1 MSSYWIESVKNIKK
15 EYKRLNNNI
24 KTDICIIGGGITGL
38 SAGYELAKEKMNVII
53 LEKDKI
59 GEKTTGNTTGKITS
73 QHGLFYKYLIESKG
87 IEFAKKYLMANEEA
101 IKNIKEIILK
111 ENIECDFKNQ
121 DSYVYT
127 KKEEKIEKI
136 KEEIEALKTIGFDS
150 EFISKNE
157 LPFKALAAIKFKN
170 QAQFN
175 IMKYLIGLANYIENN
190 NGKIFEKTKVYDLK
204 KENDK
209 YLVFFED
216 GIVECQNVIIAT
228 HYPIFNS
235 PGFYFLKMYQ
245 SMSYAIALETNN
257 DIPEGIYISS
267 DNPKISIRTID
278 VNKKNKMIVIV
289 GNDHKTGESNNG
301 DNYKELE
308 KIAKSVYPDCK
319 ITYRWS
325 TEDCITLDKIP
336 YIGEFSKFMP
346 NVYVATGYNKWGITT
361 SNIAAN
367 IIKDKILKKDN
378 KYENLFKAT
387 RMEPIKNI
395 KEVENIL
402 KETASSLILKK
413 MTIPYNKI
421 NDINKEEGKI
431 VEIEGKK
438 VGIYKD
444 EKGNLH
450 AVNPICSHLG
460 CEVIWNSSDK
470 TWDCPCHGS
479 RFDYSGK
486 SIYSPSIKDIENLK
500 INN

>member
-1 MSSYWIESVKNIKK
+1 M
-15 EYKRLNNNI
+15 
-24 KTDICIIGGGITGL
+24 
-38 SAGYELAKEKMNVII
+38 
-53 LEKDKI
+53 
-59 GEKTTGNTTGKITS
+59 
-73 QHGLFYKYLIESKG
+73 
-87 IEFAKKYLMANEEA
+87 
-101 IKNIKEIILK
+101 
-111 ENIECDFKNQ
+111 
-121 DSYVYT
+121 
-127 KKEEKIEKI
+127 
-136 KEEIEALKTIGFDS
+136 
-150 EFISKNE
+150 
-157 LPFKALAAIKFKN
+157 
-170 QAQFN
+170 
-175 IMKYLIGLANYIENN
+175 
-190 NGKIFEKTKVYDLK
+190 
-204 KENDK
+204 
-209 YLVFFED
+209 FFED

-235 PGFYFLKMYQ
+235 PGFYFFKMYQ

-267 DNPKISIRTID
+267 DNPKISIRTIDD

-319 ITYRWS
+319 IMYRWS

-413 MTIPYNKI
+413 MRIPYNKI

>member
-38 SAGYELAKEKMNVII
+38 SAGYEIAKEKMNVII

-175 IMKYLIGLANYIENN
+175 IMKYLIGLANCIENN

-367 IIKDKILKKDN
+367 IIKDKILKK
-378 KYENLFKAT
+378 
-387 RMEPIKNI
+387 
-395 KEVENIL
+395 
-402 KETASSLILKK
+402 

>member
-1 MSSYWIESVKNIKK
+1 
-15 EYKRLNNNI
+15 
-24 KTDICIIGGGITGL
+24 
-38 SAGYELAKEKMNVII
+38 
-53 LEKDKI
+53 
-59 GEKTTGNTTGKITS
+59 
-73 QHGLFYKYLIESKG
+73 
-87 IEFAKKYLMANEEA
+87 
-101 IKNIKEIILK
+101 
-111 ENIECDFKNQ
+111 
-121 DSYVYT
+121 
-127 KKEEKIEKI
+127 
-136 KEEIEALKTIGFDS
+136 
-150 EFISKNE
+150 
-157 LPFKALAAIKFKN
+157 
-170 QAQFN
+170 
-175 IMKYLIGLANYIENN
+175 
-190 NGKIFEKTKVYDLK
+190 
-204 KENDK
+204 
-209 YLVFFED
+209 
-216 GIVECQNVIIAT
+216 
-228 HYPIFNS
+228 
-235 PGFYFLKMYQ
+235 
-245 SMSYAIALETNN
+245 MSYAIALETNN

-289 GNDHKTGESNNG
+289 GNDHKTGESKNG

-308 KIAKSVYPDCK
+308 KIAKSVYPDYK
-319 ITYRWS
+319 IMYRWS

-500 INN
+500 INS